1 MTGLTERE
9 RELHDWYARN
19 ARARGHA
26 DDCRLVTE
34 PRNWPT
40 MFGRPRCTCERPG
53 STSTPTTERS

>member
-1 MTGLTERE
+1 MTDLTDRE

-26 DDCRLVTE
+26 ETCDLVTE

-40 MFGRPRCTCERPG
+40 MFDRPRCTCGRPDRNA
-53 STSTPTTERS
+53 TPTTERS